1 MDDFRLSLPQ
11 VDLRVVTGLKYQ
23 VIETTPEEQHKQF
36 ERSLEAVE
44 GTNEH
49 CKLIRYLLIHYDFL
63 KNFKSILS
71 AFLSLSNYL
80 MDKFDCNVTWK
91 EACGLSVGELFG
103 SESMISEERSESIVA
118 THGNDKKLK
127 ELFSN
132 FADEWNAMV
141 GLRDRYPVL
150 LNFRFMC
157 HGDAMS
163 EQMATEITD
172 PAKSKVAYLWVTE
185 SNVESLA
192 INSVLQTLS
201 KIQNDV
207 LTAFTKQFSQ
217 VNGIKP
223 VRVPL

>member
-1 MDDFRLSLPQ
+1 MD
-11 VDLRVVTGLKYQ
+11 
-23 VIETTPEEQHKQF
+23 
-36 ERSLEAVE
+36 
-44 GTNEH
+44 N
-49 CKLIRYLLIHYDFL
+49 
-63 KNFKSILS
+63 
-71 AFLSLSNYL
+71 
-80 MDKFDCNVTWK
+80 FDCYVTWK

-103 SESMISEERSESIVA
+103 SESMISDEKSEKIIR

-127 ELFSN
+127 GLFDE
-132 FADEWNAMV
+132 FANEWNAMV

-172 PAKSKVAYLWVTE
+172 PVKSKIAYFLVTE

-201 KIQNDV
+201 KIQNEV
-207 LTAFTKQFSQ
+207 LTAFTKQFS
-217 VNGIKP
+217 
-223 VRVPL
+223 